1 MHMAPTIASDTLFT
15 PSVCSL
21 GLEPPV
27 ENKDIPLQEYYSEIS
42 DEPKTVPNA
51 VCGLIPTN
59 NSGNGYDTAMKCKCE
74 TSTVCCYS
82 NTSRIVMFACIYL
95 SICMSKDHYPC
106 NHALYCART
115 LLTKS
120 AFSFRKILMRD
131 IVYLHYHLQF
141 AG

>member
-1 MHMAPTIASDTLFT
+1 MTPAIASDTLFT

-51 VCGLIPTN
+51 VYGLIPTN
-59 NSGNGYDTAMKCKCE
+59 NSGNSYDTAMKDKYE

-82 NTSRIVMFACIYL
+82 NTSRMVMFACI
-95 SICMSKDHYPC
+95 IPFH
-106 NHALYCART
+106 LYE
-115 LLTKS
+115 
-120 AFSFRKILMRD
+120 
-131 IVYLHYHLQF
+131 
-141 AG
+141 